1 MDIGFILSY
10 IVFPIVVGIGIILGK
25 SKENHLRIGYVVGIK
40 GVFYLVCALV
50 NVIHYLNNTW
60 AERYVIGFT
69 IALAII
75 EGMAGISDC
84 INEFKEHY
92 RNEL

>member
-1 MDIGFILSY
+1 MDIGFFLSY
-10 IVFPIVVGIGIILGK
+10 IVFPTVVGIGIMLGK
-25 SKENHLRIGYVVGIK
+25 SKENHLRIGFSVGIK
-40 GVFYLVCALV
+40 GGFYLVCALV

-60 AERYVIGFT
+60 AERYVIGFAV
-69 IALAII
+69 ALAII

-84 INEFKEHY
+84 INEFKENY